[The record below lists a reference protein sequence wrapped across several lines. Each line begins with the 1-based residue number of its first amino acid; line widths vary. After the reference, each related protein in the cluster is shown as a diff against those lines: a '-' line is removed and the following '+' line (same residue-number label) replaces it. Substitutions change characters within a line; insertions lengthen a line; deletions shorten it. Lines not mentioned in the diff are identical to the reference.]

1 MDPNVIYGVFL
12 CRAGIQGDF
21 GLLYVRRRCVQYVF
35 LTVSGEENDW
45 ETALFSCQ
53 FFSCLFCHLEFP
65 QNDLLRTDPV
75 DTSVLKHLPSWFS
88 WINKAQ
94 MSRIKTA
101 DLNAFCLWSA
111 ETFFFSW
118 YTPSNR
124 WYHISYHEQLLTVM
138 LQWVWARTCLRSP
151 CVLNPKTQD
160 PT

>member
-1 MDPNVIYGVFL
+1 MDLNVIYGVFL

-21 GLLYVRRRCVQYVF
+21 GLLHVRRRCVQYVF

-65 QNDLLRTDPV
+65 QNDLLGTDPV

-101 DLNAFCLWSA
+101 DLNAFRLWNAENIFFCLDIHLA
-111 ETFFFSW
+111 TDDRM
-118 YTPSNR
+118 P
-124 WYHISYHEQLLTVM
+124 HITSSF
-138 LQWVWARTCLRSP
+138 LQSCCSEFGLALVWGLH
-151 CVLNPKTQD
+151 VY
-160 PT
+160 